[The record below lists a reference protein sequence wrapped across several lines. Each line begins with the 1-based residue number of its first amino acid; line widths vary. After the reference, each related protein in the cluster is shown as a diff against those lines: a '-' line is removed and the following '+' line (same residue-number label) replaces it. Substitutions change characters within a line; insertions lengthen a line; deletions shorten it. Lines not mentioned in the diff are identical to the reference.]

1 MPAVGQK
8 GMSVTMKSIL
18 VCGVGGQGTLLAS
31 KLIAQAAMAKG
42 WQARSAETIGMAQ
55 RGGSVVS
62 HVRIGD
68 EIFSPMI
75 PLDGA
80 DVILGF
86 EPGEAMRA
94 LPYLKQGG
102 TVVVSPKAVQ
112 PVTAS
117 LGASKYNG
125 EEAFSWLQKKVSDLI
140 VVDGEKICMQCGSP
154 KVLNIAMLGAA
165 ASRNVFGITLNEL
178 EEAIRAR
185 VPERFWSMNLQALQ
199 LGADAAKK

>member
-117 LGASKYNG
+117 LGASKYLSLIHICLIPMQSPQRGNRLVKM
-125 EEAFSWLQKKVSDLI
+125 LQGQKFLI
-140 VVDGEKICMQCGSP
+140 LMQFVP
-154 KVLNIAMLGAA
+154 LRIRTVLQA
-165 ASRNVFGITLNEL
+165 ASKFFGEIWRRK
-178 EEAIRAR
+178 A
-185 VPERFWSMNLQALQ
+185 VW
-199 LGADAAKK
+199 